1 MKAYGLV
8 VKSNHANNQDVTIE
22 KSIFVWSFFTT
33 SSYINLEDQ
42 AAIRKRIPSL
52 SKKKRTNNEIRPS
65 Q

>member
-22 KSIFVWSFFTT
+22 KSIFIWSFFTI
-33 SSYINLEDQ
+33 SSYVNLEDL
-42 AAIRKRIPSL
+42 AALRKRIPSP
-52 SKKKRTNNEIRPS
+52 SKKKTNNEIHPS